1 MPERSETAQSK
12 VAHEQKWASYN
23 EKMVELFRERDR
35 HPLDSPEREAA
46 AQAILALWVSEG
58 K

>member
-1 MPERSETAQSK
+1 
-12 VAHEQKWASYN
+12 
-23 EKMVELFRERDR
+23 MVELFRERDR

-58 K
+58 E

>member
-1 MPERSETAQSK
+1 MPEQNEPEQSK
-12 VAHEQKWASYN
+12 TAPERKCAFYN

-58 K
+58 E

>member
-1 MPERSETAQSK
+1 MPEQNEPGQSETAPERK
-12 VAHEQKWASYN
+12 CASYN

-58 K
+58 E